1 METIKLPKGVTVEI
15 NRQKYGGDVE
25 IPASICPEKYKPVT
39 KPATGSK
46 RTGSQARN
54 QGEAVE

>member
-25 IPASICPEKYKPVT
+25 IPASICPEKFKPVT
-39 KPATGSK
+39 KTPT
-46 RTGSQARN
+46 RNQAKK
-54 QGEAVE
+54 QGEAAE